1 MGDFSDAQTYVSQQR
16 DIMMEEDSPY
26 TSFKLTLITYFGDKD
41 SSAKSYA
48 EKLAPAIVTPE
59 GNLKK
64 GSMATRVGSILGI
77 CYLKKGLFRQAV
89 AIFLNITLSANNDVS
104 SRECYYDIPLTDFFL
119 DYNS

>member
-26 TSFKLTLITYFGDKD
+26 TLFKLTLITYFGDKD

-64 GSMATRVGSILGI
+64 DSMATRVGSILGI
-77 CYLKKGLFRQAV
+77 YYLKKGLFRQAV

-104 SRECYYDIPLTDFFL
+104 SRECYYDIPLTDFFFRL
-119 DYNS
+119 